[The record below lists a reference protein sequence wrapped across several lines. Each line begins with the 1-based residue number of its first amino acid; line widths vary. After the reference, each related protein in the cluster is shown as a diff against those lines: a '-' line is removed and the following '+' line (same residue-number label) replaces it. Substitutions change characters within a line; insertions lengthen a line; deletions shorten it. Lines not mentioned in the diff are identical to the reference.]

1 MARDIDIREGIDWT
15 TVWLYGA
22 LVFFGWLNI
31 YAAVYNPEASTHS
44 FSDIISLSHNAG
56 RQFMFIVASFFLIL
70 IILFVDY
77 KVYDSFAYIFY
88 GLIIIV
94 LIGTIFLA
102 TEIKGSRSWIKIGT
116 FSFQPAEFSKVLTAL
131 ALSRYLS
138 TQGVSITKFRD
149 AFVAGVM
156 VFLPPVIIIMQKET
170 GSALTFAAFVAV
182 FYREGLPGIYPA
194 LGIALVILFIFTLFF
209 PQWYI
214 IIGIVVLC
222 ALFWYL
228 FLKRYERTQQN
239 LFRLIGVFV
248 IASLFVFGTDFFI
261 NKVLQ
266 PHQQKRIQ
274 VLVNPDSDPLGAGWN
289 VTQSRIAIS
298 SGGVIGK
305 GYLQGTQTK
314 FDFVPEQS
322 TDFIFCTVGEEWG
335 FLGSLIVILIFAAL
349 LNRIINLAEKQR
361 SKFSR
366 IYGYCVASIL
376 FFHLLVNI
384 GMTIGLMPVIGIP
397 LPFLSYGGSSL
408 WSFTILLFIFLKLDA
423 HRSYK
428 V

>member
-1 MARDIDIREGIDWT
+1 MAREIDIREGIDWT

-22 LVFFGWLNI
+22 LVLFGWLNI
-31 YAAVYNPEASTHS
+31 YAAVYNPENPIP
-44 FSDIISLSHNAG
+44 IISLSHNAG
-56 RQFMFIVASFFLIL
+56 RQLLFIVASFILIL

-88 GLIIIV
+88 GFIILT

-116 FSFQPAEFSKVLTAL
+116 FSLQPAEFSKVFTAL
-131 ALSRYLS
+131 ALARYLS
-138 TQGVSITKFRD
+138 TQNVNISRFRD

-182 FYREGLPGIYPA
+182 FYREGLPGVYPA
-194 LGIALVILFIFTLFF
+194 LGIALAILFVVTIFF
-209 PQWYI
+209 PNPIYI
-214 IIGIVVLC
+214 IIGIIVLC
-222 ALFWYL
+222 VLFWYL

-239 LFRLIGVFV
+239 LIRLVGVFA
-248 IASLFVFGTDFFI
+248 IASMFVLGTGFFI
-261 NKVLQ
+261 KNVLQ

-274 VLVNPDSDPLGAGWN
+274 VLVDPDSDPLGAGWN

-298 SGGVIGK
+298 SGGAIGK

-335 FLGSLIVILIFAAL
+335 FLGSLIVILIFSAL

-361 SKFSR
+361 SKFAR

>member
-15 TVWLYGA
+15 TVWLYAA
-22 LVFFGWLNI
+22 LLLFGWLNI
-31 YAAVYNPEASTHS
+31 YAAIYNPENPIVIFST
-44 FSDIISLSHNAG
+44 SHNAG
-56 RQFMFIVASFFLIL
+56 KQLLFICLSFILIL

-88 GLIIIV
+88 GGTILV
-94 LIGTIFLA
+94 LIATIFLA
-102 TEIKGSRSWIKIGT
+102 TEIKGSRSWIKLGST
-116 FSFQPAEFSKVLTAL
+116 FSFQPAEFSKVFTAL
-131 ALSRYLS
+131 ALARYLS
-138 TQGVSITKFRD
+138 SQNVNITRVKD
-149 AFVAGVM
+149 AIVAGLI
-156 VFLPPVIIIMQKET
+156 VFVPPIIIIMQKET
-170 GSALTFAAFVAV
+170 GSALTFAAFIAV

-194 LGIALVILFIFTLFF
+194 LGIVLAILFVLVLFF
-209 PQWYI
+209 NKFY
-214 IIGIVVLC
+214 VVAGLAVFC
-222 ALFWYL
+222 GLFWYL
-228 FLKRYERTQQN
+228 FLKHYERTRQN
-239 LFRLIGVFV
+239 LMRLAGVFLL
-248 IASLFVFGTDFFI
+248 ASLFVFGVKFFTTNI
-261 NKVLQ
+261 LQ

-298 SGGVIGK
+298 SGGLIGK

-349 LNRIINLAEKQR
+349 LNRIVNLAEKQR

-408 WSFTILLFIFLKLDA
+408 WSFTILLFVFLKLDA

>member
-22 LVFFGWLNI
+22 LVLFGWLNI
-31 YAAVYNPEASTHS
+31 YAAVYNPENP
-44 FSDIISLSHNAG
+44 IEIVSLSHNAG
-56 RQFMFIVASFFLIL
+56 RQLIFICASFLLIL

-88 GLIIIV
+88 GLIVVV
-94 LIGTIFLA
+94 LIGTIFIA

-116 FSFQPAEFSKVLTAL
+116 FSFQPAEFSKVFTAL
-131 ALSRYLS
+131 ALARYLS
-138 TQGVSITKFRD
+138 TQNVNISRFRD

-156 VFLPPVIIIMQKET
+156 VFLPPVIIILQKET

-194 LGIALVILFIFTLFF
+194 LGIALAILFVFTLFF
-209 PQWYI
+209 PKLYI
-214 IIGIVVLC
+214 IIGILVLC
-222 ALFWYL
+222 GLFWYF

-239 LFRLIGVFV
+239 MFRLIAVFV
-248 IASLFVFGTDFFI
+248 IAAVFVFGTDFFI

-349 LNRIINLAEKQR
+349 LNRIVNLAEKQR
-361 SKFSR
+361 SKFAR
-366 IYGYCVASIL
+366 IYGYCVAAIL

-408 WSFTILLFIFLKLDA
+408 WSFTLLLFIFLKLDA

>member
-31 YAAVYNPEASTHS
+31 YAAIYNPENP
-44 FSDIISLSHNAG
+44 IEIVSLSHNAG
-56 RQFMFIVASFFLIL
+56 RQLIFICASFLLIL

-88 GLIIIV
+88 GLIVVV
-94 LIGTIFLA
+94 LIGTIFVA

-116 FSFQPAEFSKVLTAL
+116 FSFQPAEFSKVFTAL
-131 ALSRYLS
+131 ALARYLS
-138 TQGVSITKFRD
+138 TQNVNISKFRD

-156 VFLPPVIIIMQKET
+156 VFLPPIIIILQKET
-170 GSALTFAAFVAV
+170 GSALTFAAFIAV

-194 LGIALVILFIFTLFF
+194 LGIALAILFVFTLFF
-209 PQWYI
+209 PKLYI
-214 IIGIVVLC
+214 IVGILVLC
-222 ALFWYL
+222 GLFWYF

-239 LFRLIGVFV
+239 MFRLIAVFV
-248 IASLFVFGTDFFI
+248 IASVFVFGTDFFI

-361 SKFSR
+361 SKFAR

>member
-15 TVWLYGA
+15 TVWLYAA
-22 LVFFGWLNI
+22 LVIFGWLNV
-31 YAAVYNPEASTHS
+31 YAAIYNPENPIAIFSTT
-44 FSDIISLSHNAG
+44 HNAG
-56 RQFMFIVASFFLIL
+56 KQLLFICSSFILIL

-77 KVYDSFAYIFY
+77 KIYDSFAYIFY
-88 GLIIIV
+88 GIV
-94 LIGTIFLA
+94 IVILVGTIFIA
-102 TEIKGSRSWIKIGT
+102 TEIKGSRSWIKLGST
-116 FSFQPAEFSKVLTAL
+116 FSLQPAEFSKIFTAL

-138 TQGVSITKFRD
+138 SQNVNITRVKD
-149 AFVAGVM
+149 AIVAGLL
-156 VFLPPVIIIMQKET
+156 VFVPPIIIILQKET
-170 GSALTFAAFVAV
+170 GSALTFAAFIAV
-182 FYREGLPGIYPA
+182 FYREGLPGVYPA
-194 LGIALVILFIFTLFF
+194 LGIALAILFVLVLFF
-209 PQWYI
+209 DKLYVV
-214 IIGIVVLC
+214 IGLAVAC
-222 ALFWYL
+222 GLFWQL

-239 LFRLIGVFV
+239 LIRLGAVFV
-248 IASLFVFGTDFFI
+248 ISSAFVFGVGFFTTS
-261 NKVLQ
+261 VLK

-298 SGGVIGK
+298 SGGLIGK